1 MRLRTITISCYG
13 AIGRPIYLLN
23 NSFSFFRFIIIIMP
37 ALKFINS
44 EQRAFFDDPKFY
56 QSNEFLICMMFQE
69 KRNMYYLL
77 YTLFEYITIQ
87 DMEAFYIAIPPMRET
102 TFILMETHS
111 LRRVRF
117 LVEKQINTHFM
128 KNLYN
133 LLIES
138 DRDEV
143 RDRLDDCWE
152 HWKLIIDA
160 MDLKTNYFCS
170 FSAVMEQTDLE
181 REMGC
186 TPINWAN
193 DPAEIYQT
201 KYEILCISIFIYEGA
216 ELFELD
222 SSLERCEEMDVRYSF
237 CGHIITKNGAQLQS
251 CIEEALKRPIE
262 LLGRTQVN
270 IMIRKAGKPEPE
282 VRFNG
287 KKHKMIQSFVDQ
299 GHMTEEDL
307 ARRDYPI
314 YDEDGDMVKPA
325 NRERDIACTECL
337 LRIDNYGQRQS
348 SAVSTVVGWTR
359 DPDLEVHNMG
369 DIIDGEGLWVEC
381 RQHTSRRSTL
391 NARLFK
397 RAQKMPFVIYG
408 DTEAFLEIPEVRSEE
423 AEVETEANVTAVEEM
438 IEMDQEIA
446 EVWRDEWEVE
456 MEEE

>member
-1 MRLRTITISCYG
+1 M
-13 AIGRPIYLLN
+13 
-23 NSFSFFRFIIIIMP
+23 NSD
-37 ALKFINS
+37 
-44 EQRAFFDDPKFY
+44 QRAFYDDQKFY
-56 QSNEFLICMMFQE
+56 QSNEFLICMKFQE
-69 KRNMYYLL
+69 ERNMYYVL
-77 YTLFEYITIQ
+77 YTLFEYMSIQ
-87 DMEAFYIAIPPMRET
+87 DMEAFFIAIPPMRET

-117 LVEKQINTHFM
+117 LVEKQIKSHFM

-143 RDRLDDCWE
+143 RDRMDVCWE

-160 MDLKTNYFCS
+160 MDLKTNFLCS
-170 FSAVMEQTDLE
+170 FSAVMDQTDLE

-186 TPINWAN
+186 TPINWER
-193 DPAEIYQT
+193 DPADLYQT
-201 KYEILCISIFIYEGA
+201 EYEILCLNILIYEGA

-251 CIEEALKRPIE
+251 CIEEALERPKE
-262 LLGRTQVN
+262 LLDRTRVN
-270 IMIRKAGKPEPE
+270 ITIKKAGKPERE

-287 KKHKMIQSFVDQ
+287 KKHRMIQSFVDQ

-307 ARRDYPI
+307 ARRDCAI
-314 YDEDGDMVKPA
+314 YDKDGDMVKPA
-325 NRERDIACTECL
+325 NRERDIACAECL
-337 LRIDNYGQRQS
+337 LRIDSYGQRQS
-348 SAVSTVVGWTR
+348 SAVCTVVGWTR
-359 DPDLEVHNMG
+359 DPNGEVHNMG

-381 RQHTSRRSTL
+381 RQHTSRRSTS

-397 RAQKMPFVIYG
+397 RARINFGNDINPSPPPPIQDGEMIEMVR
-408 DTEAFLEIPEVRSEE
+408 EIPEVRSEE
-423 AEVETEANVTAVEEM
+423 AETDEANVAAAAAEEM
-438 IEMDQEIA
+438 IEMEQEIA

-456 MEEE
+456 MDEE